1 MLKRY
6 LLRFHYGRTVREEG
20 VEADGLLLRVRVI
33 NPVLALGLAV
43 DQLAQPLVRVARVDQ
58 HDVAVLLVILAHEV
72 VHEERLAAPAR
83 TEDELVA
90 VRYN

>member
-6 LLRFHYGRTVREEG
+6 LLRYHYGRTVREEG

-72 VHEERLAAPAR
+72 VHEERPLSSSAGR
-83 TEDELVA
+83 
-90 VRYN
+90 